1 MMTRASEVAEQTSRR
16 KQSNG
21 FLDDLADSLLHDHER
36 RSERQNSPKHWRRSE
51 RQNSPKHWRR
61 DLPYIL
67 LRHTES
73 ELQPR
78 SHPVLWRASFG
89 FETGGSSDTSLL
101 LGENGGITGETGA
114 NPTQVKQ

>member
-21 FLDDLADSLLHDHER
+21 FLDDLADSLLHDHE
-36 RSERQNSPKHWRRSE
+36 RRSE